1 MGQNNSLPAEFSDLE
16 KYVSTWSL
24 ATEQERRAQRAD
36 SNIEDIRVFH
46 DVMVSRGEAVLDY
59 LNQFPLDGLSE
70 RQSKLFQ
77 LMLSLAEVTPV
88 IEWYNQIEVVDGIKA
103 ERYEV
108 DDATRNRFAKYQSQ
122 QAQS

>member
-1 MGQNNSLPAEFSDLE
+1 MGQKNSLPTEFSDLE

-24 ATEQERRAQRAD
+24 ATEQERRAQRA
-36 SNIEDIRVFH
+36 SSTVEGVRVFH
-46 DVMVSRGEAVLDY
+46 DVMVDRGEAVLDY

-70 RQSKLFQ
+70 SQTKLFQ

-103 ERYEV
+103 ERFEV
-108 DDATRNRFAKYQSQ
+108 DDVTRNRFARYQSQ
-122 QAQS
+122 QAQA